1 MGGEVLMTFLVPVV
15 FFHVVEVV
23 TSIVSQLL
31 NKARSEETGV
41 EEHDALG
48 EEVTG

>member
-31 NKARSEETGV
+31 NKGGSEETGV
-41 EEHDALG
+41 EAHDA
-48 EEVTG
+48 

>member
-1 MGGEVLMTFLVPVV
+1 MTFLVPVV
-15 FFHVVEVV
+15 FFHEVEVV

-41 EEHDALG
+41 EEHDD
-48 EEVTG
+48 E